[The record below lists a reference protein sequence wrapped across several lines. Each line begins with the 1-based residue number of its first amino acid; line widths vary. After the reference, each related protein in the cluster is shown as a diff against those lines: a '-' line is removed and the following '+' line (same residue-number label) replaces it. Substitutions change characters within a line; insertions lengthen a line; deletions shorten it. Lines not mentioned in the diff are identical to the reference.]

1 MAWQDEYDQVEDR
14 LKKFWKDNPNGRVDT
29 KIIHVSEDFK
39 NAIHRCEIYKDIADE
54 FPVATGIAQDQQG
67 PVGANKTS
75 WIENGETSAIGRAL
89 ANWTYAAK
97 KRPSVTEM
105 QKVKNLSDSQVTKSE
120 AKTGNSNSYT
130 PSPAVQKKIEG
141 VVTDEQLAGKSI
153 EEKLD
158 TVGLNATEKVNTK
171 NVVTKGT
178 VEPQCISCN
187 SELWDNRQ
195 DKANGKIGPRY
206 PDWKCKNR
214 DCKAGKDGTPRVYY
228 MESYNA
234 EQQAP
239 QEWYMPEL
247 VKPRD
252 LDDVEEGEAPF

>member
-14 LKKFWKDNPNGRVDT
+14 LKKFWEDNPNGRVDT

-54 FPVATGIAQDQQG
+54 FPIASGIAQDQQG

-89 ANWTYAAK
+89 ANWKYAAK

-105 QKVKNLSDSQVTKSE
+105 QKVKNLSDSQVTKS
-120 AKTGNSNSYT
+120 AANTGNSNSYT
-130 PSPAVQKKIEG
+130 PSPAIQEKIKDVPKGPVGNTQEALEEIGVEVQ
-141 VVTDEQLAGKSI
+141 
-153 EEKLD
+153 
-158 TVGLNATEKVNTK
+158 EKV
-171 NVVTKGT
+171 VVTKGT
-178 VEPQCISCN
+178 VEPECISCN
-187 SELWDNRQ
+187 SDLWDNRL
-195 DKANGKIGPRY
+195 DKANGKIGSTY

-214 DCKAGKDGTPRVYY
+214 ECKSGKNGTPRVYY

-239 QEWYMPEL
+239 EEWFMPDL
-247 VKPRD
+247 VKAKPI
-252 LDDVEEGEAPF
+252 EEIKEDEAPF